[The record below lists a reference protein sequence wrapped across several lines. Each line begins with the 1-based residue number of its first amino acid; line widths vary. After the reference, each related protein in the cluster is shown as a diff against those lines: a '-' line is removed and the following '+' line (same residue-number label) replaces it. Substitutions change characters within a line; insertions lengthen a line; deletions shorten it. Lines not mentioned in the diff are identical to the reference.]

1 MKLNRRDGHTHT
13 EMSPHGSREPT
24 EQFIQRA
31 IALGFETYS
40 LTEHPPLPSGFED
53 PTPDKS
59 CGLAW
64 YELEPYLEHA
74 RKLKYR
80 FAYQIEIR
88 VGLEVDYVPGFEAE
102 TRKMLDKFGPDL
114 EDSLLSVHFLPGV
127 GSWRCVD
134 YSSEDFKEGL
144 IDAYGSVAAVHQAYW
159 DTVREAVVTD
169 LGAYKPRRLGHLSL
183 VHKFQLKHPLAHPQQ
198 FRPKV
203 LEILDLIKS
212 KGMELDLNAAG
223 LLKPDCR
230 EIYPA
235 PWIIEEAL
243 RRDIAFI
250 YGSDAHSV
258 KGVGQEFNEA
268 ERILNSFGK
277 GRPECRI

>member
-24 EQFIQRA
+24 ERFIQRA
-31 IALGFETYS
+31 IELGFETYS
-40 LTEHPPLPSGFED
+40 LTEHPPLPLGFED

-64 YELEPYLEHA
+64 HELEPYLEHA

-80 FAYQIEIR
+80 FADQIEIR
-88 VGLEVDYVPGFEAE
+88 IGLEVDYIPSFEAE

-127 GSWRCVD
+127 DGWRCVD
-134 YSSEDFKEGL
+134 FSPDDFKEGL
-144 IDAYGSVAAVHQAYW
+144 INAYGSVAGVHQTYW
-159 DTVREAVVTD
+159 ETVKQAVLTD
-169 LGAYKPRRLGHLSL
+169 LGPYKPRRLGHLSL
-183 VHKFQLKHPLAHPQQ
+183 AHKFQLKHPLADLQQ
-198 FRPKV
+198 FRPQI
-203 LEILDLIKS
+203 LEILDLIKT

-223 LLKPDCR
+223 LYKPDCR

-243 RRDIAFI
+243 PRAIPFV
-250 YGSDAHSV
+250 YGSDTHSV
-258 KGVGQEFNEA
+258 KGVGQGFEEA
-268 ERILNSFGK
+268 QRILNSFEK
-277 GRPECRI
+277 R